1 MHELS
6 LVEDLVTEVRRRAKG
21 RTVLEVGPA
30 AR

>member
-21 RTVLEVGPA
+21 RTVLEVWAA